1 MRTIETY
8 IDIQAPVEKIWKI
21 LLDFSSYP
29 QWNPFITS
37 AKGIPAKGKKL
48 SITINLPDKGKQR
61 FHPVCLNVTPQK
73 ELRWKGKVITKGLFD
88 GEHIFEL
95 QVLNKKTVRLFQRE
109 YFSGLLVPLMWKK
122 LEPATLEGFKLMNR
136 RLKQR
141 AENQSTK

>member
-8 IDIQAPVEKIWKI
+8 IDIHAPADRIWKI
-21 LLDFSSYP
+21 LLDFPSYP
-29 QWNPFITS
+29 EWNPFITS
-37 AKGIPAKGKKL
+37 AIGVPAVGNKL
-48 SITINLPDKGKQR
+48 AITIKLPDKGKQH

-73 ELRWKGKVITKGLFD
+73 ELRWKGKILTKGLFD

-122 LEPATLEGFKLMNR
+122 MESATLQGFKLMNR
-136 RLKQR
+136 ELKQR
-141 AENQSTK
+141 AENQAAK